1 MNMLNL
7 KVLKE
12 LNEYTSGHK
21 MFQWK
26 IVFLKLYA
34 CMVL

>member
-12 LNEYTSGHK
+12 LNEYTSGQK
-21 MFQWK
+21 M
-26 IVFLKLYA
+26 LGTKLNGKL
-34 CMVL
+34 CF